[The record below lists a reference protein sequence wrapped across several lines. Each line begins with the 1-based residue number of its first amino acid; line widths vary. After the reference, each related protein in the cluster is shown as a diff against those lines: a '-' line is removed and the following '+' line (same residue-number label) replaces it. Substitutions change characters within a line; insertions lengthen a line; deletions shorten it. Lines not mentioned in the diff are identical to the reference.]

1 MIGETWTYVRSDPS
15 VEWWEDYGVSTNDA
29 EILEL
34 SNYFENFLNTT
45 INTSLGESWS
55 INKTDEFTKTFVL
68 NFANNDNYNQFLYL
82 FKNDEKLIRH
92 SDSIYTYCKRVGILE
107 NSERSDTNNT

>member
-15 VEWWEDYGVSTNDA
+15 IEWWEDYGVRTNDT

-34 SNYFENFLNTT
+34 SNYFKNFLNTT

-55 INKTDEFTKTFVL
+55 LSETDAFTKTLVL
-68 NFANNDNYNQFLYL
+68 NFANDDNYNQFLYL
-82 FKNDEKLIRH
+82 FKNDEKLVRH
-92 SDSIYTYCKRVGILE
+92 SELISSYSGEVGILE
-107 NSERSDTNNT
+107 NSERPNTNNT